1 MNKKLI
7 VKDIFFDLDH
17 TLWDFDKNSMLAF
30 KRVFKKF
37 KITIEF
43 HAFLKIYEPINVEY
57 WKKYREDKVSKE
69 NLRRGRLIDS
79 FNFFDLIYTTEKIDE
94 IADAYIKELPFD
106 NHLFE
111 GALEILDYLILKY
124 RLHIITN
131 GFEEVQHKKLKNS
144 GIDHYFSTVTTSEE
158 VGLKKPNP
166 KVFLTALNKANSLPT
181 QSVMIGDS
189 LEADILGAN
198 NIGMQTIFYNYR
210 NESISKKIKSINSLL
225 EIKNYLQ

>member
-43 HAFLKIYEPINVEY
+43 DAFLKIYEPINVEY

-69 NLRRGRLIDS
+69 SLRRGRLIDS

-94 IADAYIKELPFD
+94 IADAYIQELPFD

-111 GALEILDYLILKY
+111 GAVEILDYLILKY
-124 RLHIITN
+124 KLHIITN

-158 VGLKKPNP
+158 VGVKKPNP

-210 NESISKKIKSINSLL
+210 NESISKKIKSIDSLL
-225 EIKNYLQ
+225 EIKNYL

>member
-1 MNKKLI
+1 MNKKII

-43 HAFLKIYEPINVEY
+43 DAFLKIYEPINIEY

-79 FNFFDLIYTTEKIDE
+79 FNYFDLIYSTEKIDE
-94 IADAYIKELPFD
+94 IADAYIQELPFD

-111 GALEILDYLILKY
+111 GAVEILDYLILKY
-124 RLHIITN
+124 KLHIITN

-166 KVFLTALNKANSLPT
+166 KVFLTALNKANSFPT

-210 NESISKKIKSINSLL
+210 NESISKKIKSIDSLL
-225 EIKNYLQ
+225 EIKNYL

>member
-43 HAFLKIYEPINVEY
+43 DAFLKIYEPINVEY

-79 FNFFDLIYTTEKIDE
+79 FNFFDLIYTTKKIDE
-94 IADAYIKELPFD
+94 IADAYIQELPFD

-111 GALEILDYLILKY
+111 GAVEILDYLILKY
-124 RLHIITN
+124 KLHIITN

-210 NESISKKIKSINSLL
+210 NESISKKFKSIDSLL
-225 EIKNYLQ
+225 EIKNYL

>member
-1 MNKKLI
+1 MNKKII

-43 HAFLKIYEPINVEY
+43 DAFLKIYEPINIEY

-79 FNFFDLIYTTEKIDE
+79 FNFFDLIYSTEKIDE
-94 IADAYIKELPFD
+94 IADAYIQELPFD

-111 GALEILDYLILKY
+111 GVVEILDYLILKY
-124 RLHIITN
+124 KLHIITN

-166 KVFLTALNKANSLPT
+166 KVFLTALNKANSFPT

-210 NESISKKIKSINSLL
+210 NESIQKKIK
-225 EIKNYLQ
+225 

>member
-1 MNKKLI
+1 MNKKI
-7 VKDIFFDLDH
+7 MVKDVFFDLDH

-37 KITIEF
+37 KINIEF
-43 HAFLKIYEPINVEY
+43 DTFLKIYEPINFEY

-79 FNFFDLIYTTEKIDE
+79 FNFFDLIYTTEKIDK
-94 IADAYIKELPFD
+94 IADAYIQELPFD

-111 GALEILDYLILKY
+111 GALEILDYLTLKY
-124 RLHIITN
+124 KLHIITN

-144 GIDHYFSTVTTSEE
+144 GIVHYFSTVTTSEE
-158 VGLKKPNP
+158 VGVKKPNS
-166 KVFLTALNKANSLPT
+166 KVFLTALKKANSLPEE
-181 QSVMIGDS
+181 SVMIGDS

-210 NESISKKIKSINSLL
+210 NESISKKIKSIHSLI
-225 EIKNYLQ
+225 EIKNYL

>member
-37 KITIEF
+37 KIIIEF
-43 HAFLKIYEPINVEY
+43 DAFLKIYEPINVEY
-57 WKKYREDKVSKE
+57 WKKYRKDKVSKE
-69 NLRRGRLIDS
+69 SLRRGRLIDS

-94 IADAYIKELPFD
+94 IADAYIQELPFD

-111 GALEILDYLILKY
+111 GAVEILDYLILKY
-124 RLHIITN
+124 KLHIITN

-158 VGLKKPNP
+158 VGVKKPNP

-210 NESISKKIKSINSLL
+210 NESISKKIKSIDSLL
-225 EIKNYLQ
+225 EIKNYL

>member
-37 KITIEF
+37 KIIIEF
-43 HAFLKIYEPINVEY
+43 DAFLKIYEPINVEY

-79 FNFFDLIYTTEKIDE
+79 FIFFDLIYTTEKIDE
-94 IADAYIKELPFD
+94 IADAYIQELPFD

-111 GALEILDYLILKY
+111 GAVEILDYLILKY
-124 RLHIITN
+124 KLHIITN

-158 VGLKKPNP
+158 VGVKKPNP
-166 KVFLTALNKANSLPT
+166 KVFLTAINKSNSLPT

-210 NESISKKIKSINSLL
+210 NESISKKIKSIDSLL
-225 EIKNYLQ
+225 EIKNYL

>member
-17 TLWDFDKNSMLAF
+17 TLWDFNKNSMLAF

-43 HAFLKIYEPINVEY
+43 DAFLKIYEPINVEY

-79 FNFFDLIYTTEKIDE
+79 FIFFDLIYTTEKIDE
-94 IADAYIKELPFD
+94 IADAYIQELPFD

-111 GALEILDYLILKY
+111 GAVEILDYLILKY
-124 RLHIITN
+124 KLHIITN

-144 GIDHYFSTVTTSEE
+144 GIDCYFSTVTTSEE

-166 KVFLTALNKANSLPT
+166 KVFLTALNKANSLPA

-210 NESISKKIKSINSLL
+210 NENISKKIKSIDSLL
-225 EIKNYLQ
+225 EIKNYL

>member
-1 MNKKLI
+1 MNKKII
-7 VKDIFFDLDH
+7 VKDVFFDLDH

-37 KITIEF
+37 KINIEF
-43 HAFLKIYEPINVEY
+43 DAFLKIYEPINVEY

-79 FNFFDLIYTTEKIDE
+79 FNFFDLIYTTEKIDK
-94 IADAYIKELPFD
+94 IADAYIEELPFD

-111 GALEILDYLILKY
+111 GALEILDYLTLNYK
-124 RLHIITN
+124 LHIITN
-131 GFEEVQHKKLKNS
+131 GFEEVQYKKLKNS
-144 GIDHYFSTVTTSEE
+144 GIVHYFSTVTTSEE
-158 VGLKKPNP
+158 VGVKKPNS
-166 KVFLTALNKANSLPT
+166 KVFLTALKKANSLPEE
-181 QSVMIGDS
+181 SVMIGDS

-210 NESISKKIKSINSLL
+210 NESISKKIKSIDSLI
-225 EIKNYLQ
+225 EIKNYL

>member
-1 MNKKLI
+1 MNKKII

-43 HAFLKIYEPINVEY
+43 DAFLKIYEPINVEY

-69 NLRRGRLIDS
+69 SLRRGRLIGS

-94 IADAYIKELPFD
+94 IADAYIQELPFD

-111 GALEILDYLILKY
+111 GAVEILDYLILKY
-124 RLHIITN
+124 KLHIITN

-158 VGLKKPNP
+158 VGVKKPNP

-210 NESISKKIKSINSLL
+210 NESISKKIKSIDSLL
-225 EIKNYLQ
+225 EIKNYL

>member
-43 HAFLKIYEPINVEY
+43 DAFLKIYEPINVEY

-69 NLRRGRLIDS
+69 SLRRGRLIDS

-94 IADAYIKELPFD
+94 IADAYIQELPFD

-111 GALEILDYLILKY
+111 GTVEILDYLILKY
-124 RLHIITN
+124 KLHIITN

-158 VGLKKPNP
+158 VGVKKPNP

-181 QSVMIGDS
+181 QSVLIGDS

-210 NESISKKIKSINSLL
+210 NESISKKIKSIDSLL
-225 EIKNYLQ
+225 EIKNYL

>member
-43 HAFLKIYEPINVEY
+43 DAFLKIYEPINVEY

-79 FNFFDLIYTTEKIDE
+79 FIFFDLIYTTEKIDE
-94 IADAYIKELPFD
+94 IADAYIQELPFD
-106 NHLFE
+106 SHLFE
-111 GALEILDYLILKY
+111 GAVEILDYLILKY
-124 RLHIITN
+124 KLHIITN

-210 NESISKKIKSINSLL
+210 NESISKKIKSIDSLL
-225 EIKNYLQ
+225 EIKNYL

>member
-1 MNKKLI
+1 MNKKIL
-7 VKDIFFDLDH
+7 VKDVFFDLDH

-37 KITIEF
+37 KINIEF
-43 HAFLKIYEPINVEY
+43 DAFLKIYEPINVEY

-94 IADAYIKELPFD
+94 IADAYIQELPFD

-111 GALEILDYLILKY
+111 GAVEILDYLILKY
-124 RLHIITN
+124 KLHIITN

-144 GIDHYFSTVTTSEE
+144 GIDCYFSTVTTSEE
-158 VGLKKPNP
+158 VGVKKPNS
-166 KVFLTALNKANSLPT
+166 KVFLTALKKANSIPEE
-181 QSVMIGDS
+181 SVMIGDS

-210 NESISKKIKSINSLL
+210 NESISKEIKSIDSLI
-225 EIKNYLQ
+225 EIKNYL

>member
-43 HAFLKIYEPINVEY
+43 DAFLKIYEPINVEY

-94 IADAYIKELPFD
+94 IADAYIQELPFD

-111 GALEILDYLILKY
+111 GAVEILDYLILKY
-124 RLHIITN
+124 KLHIITN

-144 GIDHYFSTVTTSEE
+144 GIYHYFSTVTTSEE

-210 NESISKKIKSINSLL
+210 NESISKKFKSIDSLL
-225 EIKNYLQ
+225 EIKNYL

>member
-1 MNKKLI
+1 MNKKI
-7 VKDIFFDLDH
+7 MVKDIFFDLDH

-43 HAFLKIYEPINVEY
+43 DAFLKIYEPINIEY

-94 IADAYIKELPFD
+94 IADAYIQELPFD

-111 GALEILDYLILKY
+111 GAVEILDYLILKY
-124 RLHIITN
+124 KLHIITN

-158 VGLKKPNP
+158 VGVKKPNP

-210 NESISKKIKSINSLL
+210 NESISKKIKSIDSLL
-225 EIKNYLQ
+225 EIKNYL

>member
-37 KITIEF
+37 KITIKF
-43 HAFLKIYEPINVEY
+43 DAFLKIYEPINVEY

-69 NLRRGRLIDS
+69 DLRRGRLIDS
-79 FNFFDLIYTTEKIDE
+79 FIFFDLIYTTEKIDE
-94 IADAYIKELPFD
+94 IADAYIQELPFD

-111 GALEILDYLILKY
+111 GAVEILDYLILKY
-124 RLHIITN
+124 KLHIITN

-210 NESISKKIKSINSLL
+210 NESISKKIKSIDSLL
-225 EIKNYLQ
+225 EIKNYL

>member
-17 TLWDFDKNSMLAF
+17 TLWDFNKNSMLAF

-43 HAFLKIYEPINVEY
+43 DAFLKIYEPINIEY

-79 FNFFDLIYTTEKIDE
+79 FIFFDLIYTTEKIDE
-94 IADAYIKELPFD
+94 IADAYIQELPFD

-111 GALEILDYLILKY
+111 GAVEILDYLILKY
-124 RLHIITN
+124 KLHIITN

-144 GIDHYFSTVTTSEE
+144 GIDCYFSTVTTSEE

-166 KVFLTALNKANSLPT
+166 KVFLTALNKANSLPA

-210 NESISKKIKSINSLL
+210 NENISKKIKSIDSLL
-225 EIKNYLQ
+225 EIKNYL

>member
-1 MNKKLI
+1 MNKKII

-43 HAFLKIYEPINVEY
+43 DAFLKIYEPINIEY

-79 FNFFDLIYTTEKIDE
+79 FNFFDLIYSTEKIDE
-94 IADAYIKELPFD
+94 IADAYIQELPFD

-111 GALEILDYLILKY
+111 GAVEILDYLILKY
-124 RLHIITN
+124 KLHIITN

-166 KVFLTALNKANSLPT
+166 KVFLTALNKANSFPT

-210 NESISKKIKSINSLL
+210 NESISKKIKSIDSLL
-225 EIKNYLQ
+225 EIKNYL

>member
-43 HAFLKIYEPINVEY
+43 DAFLKIYEPINVEY

-79 FNFFDLIYTTEKIDE
+79 FIFFDLIYTTEKIDE
-94 IADAYIKELPFD
+94 IADAYIQELPFD

-111 GALEILDYLILKY
+111 GAVEILDYLILKY
-124 RLHIITN
+124 KLHIITN

-166 KVFLTALNKANSLPT
+166 KVFLTALNKANSLPA

-198 NIGMQTIFYNYR
+198 NIGMETIFYNYR
-210 NESISKKIKSINSLL
+210 NESISKKIKSIDSLL
-225 EIKNYLQ
+225 EIKNYL

>member
-1 MNKKLI
+1 MNKKI
-7 VKDIFFDLDH
+7 MVKDIFFDLDH

-43 HAFLKIYEPINVEY
+43 DAFLKIYEPINVEY

-79 FNFFDLIYTTEKIDE
+79 FIFFDLIYTTEKIDE
-94 IADAYIKELPFD
+94 IADAYIQELPFD

-111 GALEILDYLILKY
+111 GAVEILDYLILKY
-124 RLHIITN
+124 KLHIITN

-144 GIDHYFSTVTTSEE
+144 GIDCYFSTVTTSEE
-158 VGLKKPNP
+158 VGVKKPNP

-210 NESISKKIKSINSLL
+210 NESISKKIKSIDSLL
-225 EIKNYLQ
+225 EIKNYL

>member
-1 MNKKLI
+1 MNKKII

-43 HAFLKIYEPINVEY
+43 DAFLKIYEPINLEY

-79 FNFFDLIYTTEKIDE
+79 FNYFDLIYSTEKIDE
-94 IADAYIKELPFD
+94 IADAYIQELPFD

-111 GALEILDYLILKY
+111 GAVEILDYLILKY
-124 RLHIITN
+124 KLHIITN

-166 KVFLTALNKANSLPT
+166 KVFLTALNKANSFPT

-198 NIGMQTIFYNYR
+198 NIGMETIFYNYR
-210 NESISKKIKSINSLL
+210 NESISKKIKSIDSLL
-225 EIKNYLQ
+225 EIKNYL

>member
-43 HAFLKIYEPINVEY
+43 DAFLKIYEPINVEY

-94 IADAYIKELPFD
+94 IADAYIQELPFD

-111 GALEILDYLILKY
+111 GAVEILDYLILKY
-124 RLHIITN
+124 KLHIITN

-144 GIDHYFSTVTTSEE
+144 GIYHYFSTVTTSEE

-166 KVFLTALNKANSLPT
+166 KVFLTALNKANSLPA

-210 NESISKKIKSINSLL
+210 NESISKKIKSIDSLI
-225 EIKNYLQ
+225 EIKNYL